1 MRLSARLAVA
11 AGLILA
17 AFTAS
22 PSFAAQPRS
31 ATPPECDKACLEG
44 FIERYLT
51 ALVAKNPGQLPWAS
65 HVRFSEN
72 NVMLLVGDGLWGT
85 ITGRG
90 PAVTELKFT
99 DPQRGQAGFFGL

>member
-11 AGLILA
+11 AGLLLA
-17 AFTAS
+17 TIATAS
-22 PSFAAQPRS
+22 PSLAAKPRS

-44 FIERYLT
+44 FVDRYLA
-51 ALVAKNPGQLPWAS
+51 ALVAKTPGQLPWAS

-90 PAVTELKFT
+90 
-99 DPQRGQAGFFGL
+99 GGIG